1 MKHLIL
7 FLFFPVLIF
16 GQQLQLNNPIIISSG
31 SAEGYD
37 RPRVVITANN
47 SPFIIW
53 SKATSPKSIKARK
66 WNGNTFGNSIDLV
79 NADLMPTGFIGPEI
93 AAKGDTLYLIFESLL
108 HNNHYFFL
116 FPV

>member
-1 MKHLIL
+1 MKNLIL
-7 FLFFPVLIF
+7 LLFFPFLTF

-53 SKATSPKSIKARK
+53 SKATNPKSIKAK
-66 WNGNTFGNSIDLV
+66 KSQ
-79 NADLMPTGFIGPEI
+79 
-93 AAKGDTLYLIFESLL
+93 IF
-108 HNNHYFFL
+108 
-116 FPV
+116 